1 MYTCLTL
8 LLTFDKMTLCK
19 TMFGG
24 CDHLWRKKYMDQT
37 ENLSFSL
44 TLMTCVF
51 SGFLRNVV
59 TGDHYRFVSMWMAR
73 SSYLAAAFIMLVFV
87 SYTFYHFLFYSYNK
101 VYNFLI
107 SYWYKSYIINLAVLT
122 DLKIV

>member
-8 LLTFDKMTLCK
+8 LLTFDKMIFCE

-24 CDHLWRKKYMDQT
+24 CDHLWRKINLVQT

-87 SYTFYHFLFYSYNK
+87 SYTFYRPKDS
-101 VYNFLI
+101 
-107 SYWYKSYIINLAVLT
+107 LT
-122 DLKIV
+122 IH